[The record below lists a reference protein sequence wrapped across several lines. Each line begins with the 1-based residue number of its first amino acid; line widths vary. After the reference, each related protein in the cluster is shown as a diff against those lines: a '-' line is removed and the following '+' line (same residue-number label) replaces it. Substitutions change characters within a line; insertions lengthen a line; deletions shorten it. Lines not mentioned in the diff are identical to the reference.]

1 MSPDIPPMDDL
12 TCAELVEL
20 VTDYLE
26 GALDARERE
35 RFELH
40 LVYCPGCAFHLDQM
54 RETIRLTGHLTEEG
68 LPAATRDVLLQA
80 FRDWKSPERP

>member
-1 MSPDIPPMDDL
+1 MSSDDL

-20 VTDYLE
+20 VTEYLE

-40 LVYCPGCAFHLDQM
+40 VVYCPGCAFHLDQM
-54 RETIRLTGHLTEEG
+54 RETIRLSGSLTEEQ
-68 LPAATRDVLLQA
+68 LPDASRVALLRA
-80 FRDWKSPERP
+80 FRDWKAEGRR